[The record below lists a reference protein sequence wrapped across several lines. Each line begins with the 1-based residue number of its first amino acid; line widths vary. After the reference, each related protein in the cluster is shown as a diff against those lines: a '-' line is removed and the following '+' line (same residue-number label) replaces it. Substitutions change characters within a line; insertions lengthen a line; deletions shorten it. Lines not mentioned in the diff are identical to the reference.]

1 MPAMVLPSEDYR
13 SSLPR
18 LVRRTAFL
26 HSFFCQHVCSFCII
40 AHPVKELDEGVQGYP
55 KRKTPGTIQV
65 HSLSPGMVFTQ
76 LLLDDSTPELRKFP
90 FGVLAAQPEEVA
102 ADLVPKILAQKS
114 NGGSVEFLTTD
125 RVLTKFFER
134 FILQKKSEYIDDD
147 GNVIKMPG
155 AQYDVNGVRQL
166 Y

>member
-1 MPAMVLPSEDYR
+1 MPQLTD
-13 SSLPR
+13 SL
-18 LVRRTAFL
+18 
-26 HSFFCQHVCSFCII
+26 
-40 AHPVKELDEGVQGYP
+40 VKELDEGVQGYP
-55 KRKTPGTIQV
+55 KTETPGKIMV
-65 HSLSPGMVFTQ
+65 HSLSPGMVFTK

-102 ADLVPKILAQKS
+102 ADLVPKILSINK

-125 RVLTKFFER
+125 RILNKFFER

-147 GNVIKMPG
+147 GNVIKVPG
-155 AQYDVNGVRQL
+155 EEYDETGARAL